1 MRQSVERMT
10 REDWIEQLAS
20 TLIQKPSGSSFSRTY
35 FTTFT
40 YDRHRSHYL
49 TSAAR
54 CGRQSSLEVRPTASD
69 VRLGMTRA
77 MPVEARN
84 QAFIGDIHKWYVRL
98 LREMF
103 GRYRERHRIWHPRG
117 VGFLDEPVGK
127 SPGNSVRLP
136 GDEYLHAHLLLRVD
150 DDSSGPPTTDEPVS
164 IFDAWCKP
172 ELNDPLSNVDRFERL
187 ETSGVLDRLWLD
199 QNPDGKFWMERL
211 TSGDDV
217 RRPLDYVGKSAKRDQ
232 ALFDNPIFLP
242 FA

>member
-1 MRQSVERMT
+1 MRQSVERMA

-136 GDEYLHAHLLLRVD
+136 GDEYLHAHVLLRVD
-150 DDSSGPPTTDEPVS
+150 DDCARPPT
-164 IFDAWCKP
+164 P
-172 ELNDPLSNVDRFERL
+172 EELDSFVEVMFNPDLDDSNVVRFERL
-187 ETSGVLDRLWLD
+187 DTRDVLKSLWLD
-199 QNPDGKFWMERL
+199 QNPDGDLWIERL
-211 TSGDDV
+211 KSDDDA
-217 RRPLDYVGKSAKRDQ
+217 RRPLDYIGKSAKRDQ